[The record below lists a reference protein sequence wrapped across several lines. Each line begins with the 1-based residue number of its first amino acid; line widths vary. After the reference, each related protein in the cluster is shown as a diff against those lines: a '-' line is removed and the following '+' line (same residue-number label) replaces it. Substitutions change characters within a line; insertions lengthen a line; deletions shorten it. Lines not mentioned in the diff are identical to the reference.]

1 MDTTNSEIDLDE
13 ILVALCDNQRR
24 KLLSSLITDSP
35 PNDAMNPG
43 IQVENSIIMHH
54 THLPK
59 LADCGVIDWNR
70 KRNRVTKGPNFEVA
84 EEVLKFLANNEEM
97 VQRIEVE
104 V

>member
-13 ILVALCDNQRR
+13 ILVALCDNQRC
-24 KLLSSLITDSP
+24 KLIADSP

-43 IQVENSIIMHH
+43 IQVENSSIMHH
-54 THLPK
+54 THHPK

-70 KRNRVTKGPNFEVA
+70 ERNRVTKGPNFEVA